1 MAGLVLARSSAGMAD
16 STIRGELSTLE
27 QIRDWFGRPMWEME
41 PSDADAYFGRE
52 LRELRG
58 CRAGPVHTAAQG
70 RVQAGLGGDNPA
82 QLGPLRRRAGC
93 GRPRRRH
100 PRGAHYRFQISS
112 SSGGSRNRILLAVA
126 ERALA
131 RTDGRSRSTVI
142 VSRVSPGPAAT
153 AASRRTCGGWAETGL
168 GQPWSSWPSAR
179 EAGPSRSTGV
189 RVDERAVD
197 VEVDTVKAC
206 RHGGSLPCC
215 SSGSAPP
222 PASHPSTRSRKNR
235 GSRQASTPRPTSEAI
250 GWETAR

>member
-1 MAGLVLARSSAGMAD
+1 M
-16 STIRGELSTLE
+16 
-27 QIRDWFGRPMWEME
+27 RP
-41 PSDADAYFGRE
+41 PTSRAICA
-52 LRELRG
+52 G

-93 GRPRRRH
+93 SRPRRRH

-142 VSRVSPGPAAT
+142 VSGVSPGPAAT

-179 EAGPSRSTGV
+179 EAGPSRPTGV

-197 VEVDTVKAC
+197 VEVGTVKAC

-250 GWETAR
+250 GCGRSTPGPPVLPTGLIPPSESTRRSSRRSAAPGSVAQCRVPSD